1 MTKHANQNGF
11 KNFAVLS
18 AQVFEV
24 ALKESASGNKYRVA
38 KARLTGITCQDADG
52 SAYHPV
58 IEVLAFSKARKYL
71 RPGYMKL
78 LGALGYSEWE
88 NEDGQVQRQV
98 KLIARSIS
106 PMQEGD
112 SPRSFVLLS
121 LRAARDAE
129 SRLSQTSGEL
139 WTSLSTCLSMG
150 KDEDGDYRP
159 SLWLT
164 LKAFSRGADD
174 RLPVALGELVK
185 GDHIH
190 AKGGLTCEEYQGRL
204 YWGVFLSDFAY
215 RTFDDAQ
222 TVNAID
228 QPEFI
233 EAAELEAIPD

>member
-1 MTKHANQNGF
+1 MTKHDNQNSF

-18 AQVFEV
+18 AQVSEV
-24 ALKESASGNKYRVA
+24 ALKESASGNKYKAA
-38 KARLTGITCQDADG
+38 KATLTGITCKDANG
-52 SAYHPV
+52 NPYHPV
-58 IEVLAFSKARKYL
+58 IEVLAFKKARKFL
-71 RPGYMKL
+71 RPGHMKL
-78 LGALGYSEWE
+78 LGSLGYSEWE
-88 NEDGQVQRQV
+88 NEDGEAQRQV

-121 LRAARDAE
+121 LRAAKDAE

-139 WTSLSTCLSMG
+139 WTSVNTSLSMG

-164 LKAFSRGADD
+164 LKAFSRGGDE
-174 RLPVALGELVK
+174 RLPLALGELVK

-215 RTFDDAQ
+215 RNFDGAQ
-222 TVNAID
+222 TVSAND
-228 QPEFI
+228 QQESI
-233 EAAELEAIPD
+233 EEAELEAIPD